1 MVSNETAQNG
11 TPRNVRFIL
20 FDING
25 PLAEFESWE
34 EAFQFMAINEG
45 HGRSIVRSEETP
57 GYSAWPA

>member
-1 MVSNETAQNG
+1 MLSHETAPYG
-11 TPRNVRFIL
+11 TSKTVRFIL

-45 HGRSIVRSEETP
+45 HGRSIVRSEEPP